1 MSRHIPVAGFD
12 QPVVSESEPWYAGI
26 ASSIGNSI
34 VDAGRNLLGTVV
46 NGINTIMPSA
56 LPTATAALAQLSY
69 RGTTGN
75 FQSAMEPIV
84 LSAKFQKISPMN
96 PETQG
101 SPCYLRDRIS
111 TFSGF
116 VMCDNPVFQ
125 SSIATSVEESAVEA
139 MMAKGFFYE

>member
-1 MSRHIPVAGFD
+1 MAFGDVL
-12 QPVVSESEPWYAGI
+12 EN
-26 ASSIGNSI
+26 IGTAA
-34 VDAGRNLLGTVV
+34 VDAGRNLL
-46 NGINTIMPSA
+46 NGIISGISEVAPSA

-84 LSAKFQKISPMN
+84 LSAKFQKISAMN

-101 SPCYLRDRIS
+101 SPCYMRDYIN

-125 SSIATSVEESAVEA
+125 SSIATSVEEGAAEA

>member
-1 MSRHIPVAGFD
+1 MALGDFLD
-12 QPVVSESEPWYAGI
+12 D
-26 ASSIGNSI
+26 IGSAA
-34 VDAGRNLLGTVV
+34 VDFGRNLLG
-46 NGINTIMPSA
+46 GIIDGISDVAPSA

-84 LSAKFQKISPMN
+84 LSGKFQHISAMN

-101 SPCYLRDRIS
+101 SPCYMRDHIN

-116 VMCDNPVFQ
+116 VMCDNPIFQ
-125 SSIATSVEESAVEA
+125 SSIATSVEEGAVEA

>member
-1 MSRHIPVAGFD
+1 MAFGDVLED
-12 QPVVSESEPWYAGI
+12 
-26 ASSIGNSI
+26 IGSAA
-34 VDAGRNLLGTVV
+34 VDAGRNLLRGII
-46 NGINTIMPSA
+46 NGINEVMPSA

-84 LSAKFQKISPMN
+84 LSGKFQHISAMN

-101 SPCYLRDRIS
+101 SPCYMRDYIN

-116 VMCDNPVFQ
+116 VLCDNPVFR
-125 SSIATSVEESAVEA
+125 SSIATSVEEGAVEA

>member
-1 MSRHIPVAGFD
+1 MAFSDFLD
-12 QPVVSESEPWYAGI
+12 N
-26 ASSIGNSI
+26 IGSAA
-34 VDAGRNLLGTVV
+34 VDFGRNLLG
-46 NGINTIMPSA
+46 GIIDGISDVAPSA

>member
-1 MSRHIPVAGFD
+1 MAFGDVLED
-12 QPVVSESEPWYAGI
+12 
-26 ASSIGNSI
+26 IGSAA
-34 VDAGRNLLGTVV
+34 VDAGRNLLRGII
-46 NGINTIMPSA
+46 NGINEVTPSA

-84 LSAKFQKISPMN
+84 LSGKFQHISAMN

-101 SPCYLRDRIS
+101 SPCYLRDYIN

-116 VMCDNPVFQ
+116 VLCDNPVFQ
-125 SSIATSVEESAVEA
+125 SSIATSVEEGAVEA
-139 MMAKGFFYE
+139 MMSKGFFYE

>member
-1 MSRHIPVAGFD
+1 MAFGDFLD
-12 QPVVSESEPWYAGI
+12 D
-26 ASSIGNSI
+26 IGSAA
-34 VDAGRNLLGTVV
+34 VDFGRNLLG
-46 NGINTIMPSA
+46 GIIDGISDVAPPA

-96 PETQG
+96 PESQG

-116 VMCDNPVFQ
+116 VVCDNPVFQ

>member
-1 MSRHIPVAGFD
+1 MAFGDNIETVGSA
-12 QPVVSESEPWYAGI
+12 A
-26 ASSIGNSI
+26 
-34 VDAGRNLLGTVV
+34 VDVGRNLL
-46 NGINTIMPSA
+46 NGIINGISEVAPSA

-84 LSAKFQKISPMN
+84 LSGKFQHISAMN

-101 SPCYLRDRIS
+101 SPCYLRDYIN

-116 VMCDNPVFQ
+116 ILCDNPVFQ
-125 SSIATSVEESAVEA
+125 SSIATSVEEGAVEA

>member
-1 MSRHIPVAGFD
+1 MAFGDVL
-12 QPVVSESEPWYAGI
+12 EN
-26 ASSIGNSI
+26 IGTAA
-34 VDAGRNLLGTVV
+34 VDAGRNLL
-46 NGINTIMPSA
+46 NGIISGISEVAPSA

-84 LSAKFQKISPMN
+84 LSGKFQHISAMN

-101 SPCYLRDRIS
+101 SPCYLRDYIN

-116 VMCDNPVFQ
+116 ILCDNPVFQ
-125 SSIATSVEESAVEA
+125 SSIATSVEEGAVEA
-139 MMAKGFFYE
+139 MMARGFFYE

>member
-1 MSRHIPVAGFD
+1 MAFGDFLED
-12 QPVVSESEPWYAGI
+12 
-26 ASSIGNSI
+26 IGSAA
-34 VDAGRNLLGTVV
+34 VDFGRNLLG
-46 NGINTIMPSA
+46 GIIDGISDIAPSA

-75 FQSAMEPIV
+75 FQSAMEPVV
-84 LSAKFQKISPMN
+84 LSAKFQKISAMN

-101 SPCYLRDRIS
+101 SPCYMRDYIN

-125 SSIATSVEESAVEA
+125 SSIATSVEESAIEA
-139 MMAKGFFYE
+139 LMQRGFFYE

>member
-1 MSRHIPVAGFD
+1 MALGDFLEDVGSA
-12 QPVVSESEPWYAGI
+12 A
-26 ASSIGNSI
+26 
-34 VDAGRNLLGTVV
+34 VDFGRNLLGGIID
-46 NGINTIMPSA
+46 GINDIAPSA

-84 LSAKFQKISPMN
+84 LSAKFQKISAMN

-101 SPCYLRDRIS
+101 SPCYMRDYIS

-125 SSIATSVEESAVEA
+125 SSIATSVEEGAVEA